1 MQMLRIIMYICA
13 LFCQPAI
20 TVIYNP
26 SHFSSDD
33 RSLTCTLLAQRGSS
47 LMGKCACT
55 TTCSVTWTC
64 RISAHS
70 THVRTTWWRACDTSS
85 PVSCQQW
92 LGCPSLWCRFF
103 DVFWIV
109 PIPDDETNAV
119 LLEREVDT
127 ATNIAYVKFSRLL
140 VTSDGSDER
149 LNRPL
154 YLFFSFGPFYPSSNF
169 FSPINDPGN
178 NIWLSTSPLQF
189 DCAINRKNTPHSYVI
204 ALYAL
209 CHVTL

>member
-1 MQMLRIIMYICA
+1 MYSCT
-13 LFCQPAI
+13 LFCQPVI

-26 SHFSSDD
+26 SHFSSDN
-33 RSLTCTLLAQRGSS
+33 RSLTCTLLAQGSSS

-55 TTCSVTWTC
+55 YHNLQCNVNL
-64 RISAHS
+64 ISAHS
-70 THVRTTWWRACDTSS
+70 RHVSTTWWHACDTPR

-92 LGCPSLWCRFF
+92 LGCPSLWYRFF
-103 DVFWIV
+103 DVFRIV
-109 PIPDDETNAV
+109 PIPDNETNAV

-140 VTSDGSDER
+140 VTSDGADER

-169 FSPINDPGN
+169 SSPIGDPGSN
-178 NIWLSTSPLQF
+178 TWISTSPIQF
-189 DCAINRKNTPHSYVI
+189 DCAINRKSTPHSYVI
-204 ALYAL
+204 ALCAL
-209 CHVTL
+209 CHVIL